1 MRPVKQIGVVMYCQN
16 GVSAAGSAIYSPI
29 APADPKP
36 RLKDLFRGQPAE
48 SFSAGE
54 ALIWEGDQAGQIFD
68 VLEGVLRVYKILPDG
83 RRAIMG
89 FIYPGEVLGVSFQRR
104 SPFTAEAVTAVKV
117 RRFSRDRFFSLVN
130 ESPDLQSQ
138 LYALLCDKMSAAH
151 GQMLLLGRKSAEER
165 VVSFLLAV
173 HHKCGEGAE
182 IELPMSRLDMADY
195 LGLTIETV
203 SRMMTSLTRRGL
215 IHATGRHR
223 IGLHKLSALRDI
235 GGRDED
241 EADGQPAPARRAVWP
256 N

>member
-1 MRPVKQIGVVMYCQN
+1 MYSQ
-16 GVSAAGSAIYSPI
+16 SAASIARSTIHSPVR
-29 APADPKP
+29 PADLRPS
-36 RLKDLFRGQPAE
+36 LKDLFGGQPVE

-54 ALIWEGDQAGQIFD
+54 ALVWEGDQAGQIFD

-89 FIYPGEVLGVSFQRR
+89 FVYGGDILGISFQHR
-104 SPFTAEAVTAVKV
+104 SLFTAEAVTAVKV
-117 RRFSRDRFFSLVN
+117 RRVSRARFLSLAN

-138 LYALLCDKMSAAH
+138 LFALLCGKMSAAH
-151 GQMLLLGRKSAEER
+151 DQMLLLGRKSAEER

-173 HHKCGEGAE
+173 HRKCGEGIE

-223 IGLHKLSALRDI
+223 IALSKLNALRDI
-235 GGRDED
+235 AGRDED
-241 EADGQPAPARRAVWP
+241 EGDAHPAPARRAVWP

>member
-1 MRPVKQIGVVMYCQN
+1 MYCQN
-16 GVSAAGSAIYSPI
+16 GMSLAGSAIYSPI
-29 APADPKP
+29 TPADPKP
-36 RLKDLFRGQPAE
+36 TLKDLFRGQPAE

-89 FIYPGEVLGVSFQRR
+89 FLYPGDTLGVSFQHR
-104 SPFTAEAVTAVKV
+104 SLFTAEAVTSVKV
-117 RRFSRDRFFSLVN
+117 RRFSRDRFLSLVN
-130 ESPDLQSQ
+130 QSPVLQSQ

-151 GQMLLLGRKSAEER
+151 EQMLLLGRKSAEER

-173 HHKCGEGAE
+173 HRKCASGAE

-215 IHATGRHR
+215 ICATGRHR
-223 IGLHKLSALRDI
+223 IALRKLGALRDI
-235 GGRDED
+235 AGRDEGED
-241 EADGQPAPARRAVWP
+241 EADARPAPARRAVWP